1 MATLNQGDALKTLRM
16 RTMTSLDFTVILR
29 RKIIE
34 LCPPY
39 EFLPT
44 TPLYERQNLVIAVW
58 FKVNVGIVID
68 WKNANKTLYCSQ

>member
-44 TPLYERQNLVIAVW
+44 TPLHHSGDI
-58 FKVNVGIVID
+58 
-68 WKNANKTLYCSQ
+68 LYMVLSLDHVYYHSYF